1 MRLLRK
7 ILIPPLSSYTTY
19 QDKYKF
25 NLVWRMFI
33 ILSIF
38 FFVLASYHLFS
49 ESGKVKTTT
58 LAFLMSIGS
67 LVSLKVSKKYSISVF
82 LIFTIGTLINQYT
95 IYTAL
100 NVERIVDL
108 LWMITISVFV
118 FFMLGSKY
126 GVGSMLVNIL
136 GLIGA
141 LFYVPKEVVIQTI
154 QNQTLQIE
162 IAHAINII
170 VATSVTVYVISKII
184 EYSDYNER
192 KIKEVNVSLVKQRDE
207 KVIMLKEIHHRV
219 KNNLQIVSSLLRLQ
233 ANIIGDSEIS
243 IHFNEAVN
251 RISSMALIH
260 EKMYQTENLSDV
272 NLKEYLNSLFVDIFR
287 SYSFSNKVSYEIKTN
302 IKSVSLNSLV
312 PLALIFNE
320 LITNSIKHAF
330 TDLKEGKITV
340 EIKQSESTTTT
351 TIIYKDNGKG
361 YDSKNKENFGSVL
374 IETFTEQLEG
384 EFIVSSVNGVEYVFT
399 FNDLK

>member
-7 ILIPPLSSYTTY
+7 ILIPPPSSYSTY
-19 QDKYKF
+19 QEKYKF
-25 NLVWRMFI
+25 TLVWRIFI

-38 FFVLASYHLFS
+38 FFLLASFHLFTGS
-49 ESGKVKTTT
+49 EKVKTTS

-67 LVSLKVSKKYSISVF
+67 LVSFKLSKKYTIAVF
-82 LIFTIGTLINQYT
+82 LVFTIGTLINQYT

-108 LWMITISVFV
+108 LWMLTISVFV
-118 FFMLGSKY
+118 FFMLGSRY
-126 GVGSMLVNIL
+126 GIGSMLVNIL

-141 LFYVPKEVVIQTI
+141 LFYVPKNVVIQTI

-162 IAHAINII
+162 VAHAINIV
-170 VATSVTVYVISKII
+170 VATSVTVYFISKII

-192 KIKEVNVSLVKQRDE
+192 KIRKANISLTKQRDE

-233 ANIIGDSEIS
+233 ANVIGDSEIS
-243 IHFNEAVN
+243 AHFNEAVN

-287 SYSFSNKVSYEIKTN
+287 SYTFSNKVSYEIKTN
-302 IKSVSLNSLV
+302 INSVSLDSLV

-330 TDLKEGKITV
+330 TDLEKGKIV
-340 EIKQSESTTTT
+340 VDINQNESNKT

-361 YDSKNKENFGSVL
+361 YDSKNQENFGSVL
-374 IETFTEQLEG
+374 IETFTEQLDG
-384 EFIVSSVNGVEYVFT
+384 EFTVNSANGVEYIFT
-399 FNDLK
+399 FDDLK

>member
-7 ILIPPLSSYTTY
+7 ILIPPPSSYSTY
-19 QDKYKF
+19 QEKYKF
-25 NLVWRMFI
+25 TLVWRIFI

-38 FFVLASYHLFS
+38 FFLLASFHLFTGS
-49 ESGKVKTTT
+49 EKVKTTS

-67 LVSLKVSKKYSISVF
+67 LVSFKLSKKYTIAVF
-82 LIFTIGTLINQYT
+82 LVFTIGTLINQYT

-108 LWMITISVFV
+108 LWMLTISVFV
-118 FFMLGSKY
+118 FFMLGSRY
-126 GVGSMLVNIL
+126 GIGSMLVNIL

-141 LFYVPKEVVIQTI
+141 LFYVPKNVVIQTI

-162 IAHAINII
+162 VAHAINIV
-170 VATSVTVYVISKII
+170 VATSVTVYFISKII

-192 KIKEVNVSLVKQRDE
+192 KIRKANISLTKQRDE

-233 ANIIGDSEIS
+233 ANVIGDSEIS
-243 IHFNEAVN
+243 AHFNEAVN

-287 SYSFSNKVSYEIKTN
+287 SYTFSNKVSYEIKTN
-302 IKSVSLNSLV
+302 INSVSLDSLV

-330 TDLKEGKITV
+330 TDLEKGKIS
-340 EIKQSESTTTT
+340 IDINQNESNKT

-361 YDSKNKENFGSVL
+361 YDSKNQENFGSVL
-374 IETFTEQLEG
+374 IETFTEQLDG
-384 EFIVSSVNGVEYVFT
+384 EFTVNSANGVEYIFT
-399 FNDLK
+399 FDDLK